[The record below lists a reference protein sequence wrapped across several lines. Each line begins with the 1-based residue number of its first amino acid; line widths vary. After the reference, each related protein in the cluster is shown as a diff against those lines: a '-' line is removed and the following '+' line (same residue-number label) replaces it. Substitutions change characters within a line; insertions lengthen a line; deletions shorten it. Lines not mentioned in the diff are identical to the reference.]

1 MPNANFCLLEN
12 MKIFSVSSF
21 FLFSTI
27 ILALLGPISTAKL
40 ITSERRILFQ
50 AERLLEY
57 PQVLRGWRKW
67 TNFCYLPPSP
77 SLKIVCSNGHVTEL
91 TIVGDKVSSSSSQT
105 LSERF
110 SIDSFFTV
118 LTKLSSLKV
127 LSLVSLGLWGPLPA
141 KIDRFWSLEVLN
153 ISSNHI
159 DGEIPSSIR
168 FIKSLRVLNLAD
180 NLFNGSVPDL
190 KALAFLEELN
200 LGENK
205 LGSEFPSLG
214 NNLVRIILKYNSFR
228 FQIPSR
234 IMYFHKLEE
243 FDISSNEFS
252 GPIPPSL
259 FSLPSIV
266 HINLA
271 QNQLTGDSSVNI
283 NCSSKLTF
291 VNLSD
296 NLLMGKFPPCF
307 GSSKSSNRTVLYSGN
322 CFSAR
327 SLTGMHQHPSSYCI
341 KEKAIAVKPVER
353 SQKKETGMRILA
365 TIGVI
370 GGSVGFAVILSLF
383 IVFVWRKCKE
393 DRADD
398 DKDLDRSATHKLRR
412 PNIDS
417 RRVPQTMRL
426 SALGLPPYRIF
437 SSEDIEEATNNFD
450 PSNLISEGSKG
461 KIYKGWLSDGS
472 EVLFNCVEVTHKN
485 LTQSLMKKHIEVLPC
500 LRHRHLVSVLGHC
513 IITPQ
518 DHSQPRSTVFI
529 VLERFSNGS
538 LRYHLS
544 DLRKKQVLK
553 WPQRMAISIGIARGT
568 QFLHTGVVP
577 GIFGNDLKID
587 NILLDDNLNPKVSGY
602 NIPLL
607 YKNGFESTLLE
618 QSGPHHGARTDPAA
632 EKEDIYQLGVILLE
646 VITGKR
652 LSSSSEI
659 EDLKDELER
668 GLSEAASTLRSA
680 IDPTIQGTYAY
691 ESLRTAIQITINC
704 LCEVPNKRP
713 SIEDVLWNLQYS
725 LQVQESWTSS
735 GNLGT
740 KF

>member
-1 MPNANFCLLEN
+1 
-12 MKIFSVSSF
+12 MKISWVSLI
-21 FLFSTI
+21 FLFPAIVVS
-27 ILALLGPISTAKL
+27 LLGQVSTAQL
-40 ITSERRILFQ
+40 ITSERIILLQ
-50 AERLLEY
+50 VKRLLEY
-57 PQVLRGWRKW
+57 PQVLQGWRRW

-77 SLKIVCSNGHVTEL
+77 SVKIVCSNGHVTEL
-91 TIVGDKVSSSSSQT
+91 AIVGNKVSSSSSSQT

-141 KIDRFWSLEVLN
+141 KIDRFWSLGVLN
-153 ISSNHI
+153 ITSNSI
-159 DGEIPSSIR
+159 YGEIPFSISS
-168 FIKSLRVLNLAD
+168 IKSLRGLNLAD
-180 NLFNGSVPDL
+180 NFFNGSVPDL
-190 KALAFLEELN
+190 KPLAFLEELN
-200 LGENK
+200 LGGNK
-205 LGSEFPSLG
+205 LGSEFPSTG
-214 NNLVRIILKYNSFR
+214 NNLAKIILKNNSFK

-234 IMYFHKLEE
+234 IMYFHKLQE

-271 QNQLTGDSSVNI
+271 QNQLTGGSSMNI

-327 SLTGMHQHPSSYCI
+327 SSTGKHQHPSSYCT
-341 KEKAIAVKPVER
+341 KEKALAVKPLER
-353 SQKKETGMRILA
+353 SQKKETGLRILL

-370 GGSVGFAVILSLF
+370 GGSVGFAVLLLLF
-383 IVFVWRKCKE
+383 IVFVWKKCRG
-393 DRADD
+393 DRTH
-398 DKDLDRSATHKLRR
+398 DKDLDRSNVHKLPR
-412 PNIDS
+412 PNVHA

-437 SSEDIEEATNNFD
+437 TSEEIEDATNNFD
-450 PSNLISEGSKG
+450 PSNLVSEGPKG
-461 KIYKGWLSDGS
+461 KIYKGWLRDGS
-472 EVLFNCVEVTHKN
+472 EVLFNSVEVTQKN
-485 LTQSLMKKHIEVLPC
+485 LTQSLMKQMEVLPS

-513 IITPQ
+513 VITPQ
-518 DHSQPRSTVFI
+518 DHSQLRSTVFI
-529 VLERFSNGS
+529 VLEHFSNGS
-538 LRYHLS
+538 LRDHLS

-577 GIFGNDLKID
+577 GIFGNDLHIEKV
-587 NILLDDNLNPKVSGY
+587 LLDDNLNPKVSGY
-602 NIPLL
+602 NIPLP
-607 YKNGFESTLLE
+607 YENGFERTLLE
-618 QSGPHHGARTDPAA
+618 QSGSNHVARIDTA

-652 LSSSSEI
+652 LSSASEI

-668 GLSEAASTLRSA
+668 GLSEAGSTLRST
-680 IDPTIQGTYAY
+680 IDPSIQGTYAY

-704 LCEVPNKRP
+704 LCKVPSERP
-713 SIEDVLWNLQYS
+713 SIEDLLWNLQYS

-735 GNLGT
+735 GNLGI

>member
-1 MPNANFCLLEN
+1 
-12 MKIFSVSSF
+12 MKISWVSLI
-21 FLFSTI
+21 FLFPAAIVVVS
-27 ILALLGPISTAKL
+27 LLGQSSTAQL
-40 ITSERRILFQ
+40 ITSERIVLFQ
-50 AERLLEY
+50 VERLLEY
-57 PQVLRGWRKW
+57 PQVLRGWRRW
-67 TNFCYLPPSP
+67 TSFCYLPPSP
-77 SLKIVCSNGHVTEL
+77 SVKIVCSNGHVTEL
-91 TIVGDKVSSSSSQT
+91 TIVGNKVPSSSSGT

-141 KIDRFWSLEVLN
+141 KIDRFWALEVLN
-153 ISSNHI
+153 ISSNSI
-159 DGEIPSSIR
+159 YGEIPPTISSI
-168 FIKSLRVLNLAD
+168 KTLRSLNLAD
-180 NLFNGSVPDL
+180 NLLNGSVPDL
-190 KALAFLEELN
+190 KELAFLEELN
-200 LGENK
+200 LGGNK

-214 NNLVRIILKYNSFR
+214 NNLMRIILKNNSFR
-228 FQIPSR
+228 FQIPSS
-234 IMYFHKLEE
+234 IMYFHKLQE

-266 HINLA
+266 QINLA
-271 QNQLTGDSSVNI
+271 QNQLTGGSSMNI
-283 NCSSKLTF
+283 NCSSKLT
-291 VNLSD
+291 VVDLSD
-296 NLLMGKFPPCF
+296 NLLVGKFPPCF
-307 GSSKSSNRTVLYSGN
+307 GSSKSSNRTVFYSGN

-327 SLTGMHQHPSSYCI
+327 SLTGKHQHPTSYCI

-353 SQKKETGMRILA
+353 RQKKETGMRILL

-370 GGSVGFAVILSLF
+370 GGSVAFAVLLSLF
-383 IVFVWRKCKE
+383 IVFTWRKCKGN
-393 DRADD
+393 RADD
-398 DKDLDRSATHKLRR
+398 KVLNRSNVHKLPR
-412 PNIDS
+412 PNIDA
-417 RRVPQTMRL
+417 RRGPQTMRL
-426 SALGLPPYRIF
+426 STLGLPPYRKF
-437 SSEDIEEATNNFD
+437 TSEEIEEATNNFD

-461 KIYKGWLSDGS
+461 KIYKGWTRDGS

-485 LTQSLMKKHIEVLPC
+485 LTQSSLMMKHVEVLPN

-518 DHSQPRSTVFI
+518 GQSHQPRSTVFI
-529 VLERFSNGS
+529 VLEHFSNGS
-538 LRYHLS
+538 LRDHLS

-577 GIFGNDLKID
+577 AILGNDLRID
-587 NILLDDNLNPKVSGY
+587 KILLDDNLNPKVSGY

-607 YKNGFESTLLE
+607 YKNGFESTLVG
-618 QSGPHHGARTDPAA
+618 QSGPNHIARTDTA

-646 VITGKR
+646 IITGKR
-652 LSSSSEI
+652 LSSATEI

-668 GLSEAASTLRSA
+668 GLSEAASTLKSA
-680 IDPTIQGTYAY
+680 IDPSIQGSYAY
-691 ESLRTAIQITINC
+691 ESLRTAVRITINC
-704 LCEVPNKRP
+704 LCKVPSKRP